1 MRLSEYVNENPDI
14 RAIDTIIDYLS
25 YDCDEGLESALTLTK
40 HLKTLRESIEQ
51 DILDQHRDY
60 EGELA
65 DHEIKLAKEERLC
78 D

>member
-1 MRLSEYVNENPDI
+1 MRLSEYINEDPDI

-25 YDCDEGLESALTLTK
+25 YDCEKGCELAITLTNL
-40 HLKTLRESIEQ
+40 LKTLRERMEQ
-51 DILDQHRDY
+51 DILEEHRDY

-65 DHEIKLAKEERLC
+65 DHEIKSAKEERLC

>member
-1 MRLSEYVNENPDI
+1 MRLSEYVNEDPDI

-25 YDCDEGLESALTLTK
+25 YDCEKRHGFALTLTNQ
-40 HLKTLRESIEQ
+40 LKTLRESIEQ
-51 DILDQHRDY
+51 DILEEHRDY

-65 DHEIKLAKEERLC
+65 DHEIKSAKEERLC